1 MWCVLLIPILGRWV
15 NSVEFEASLV
25 HKVQASQGYIV
36 SQGGKRT
43 NKTKQNKT
51 KQKYQRQREKTG
63 AADRNQ
69 LR

>member
-1 MWCVLLIPILGRWV
+1 VLLIPILGRWV

-51 KQKYQRQREKTG
+51 KQNSNTRDRERRQEQQTG
-63 AADRNQ
+63 TS
-69 LR
+69 